1 MDNEDKINKEI
12 EMYRRAAAENKNID
26 VASLM
31 MQALDKNTANNVIP
45 AGQKRWAY
53 LISVGLPPFGL
64 IFAAKYYW
72 SGADD
77 GKDAAWICIT
87 LTAVGI
93 LGMILMFKSLL
104 SGSGASFQQIEQIKP
119 SDIQQLVQ

>member
-1 MDNEDKINKEI
+1 MDNEEKINKEI

-31 MQALDKNTANNVIP
+31 IQALDKNTARNVIP

-64 IFAAKYYW
+64 IFAAKYYF
-72 SGADD
+72 SGLDD

>member
-1 MDNEDKINKEI
+1 
-12 EMYRRAAAENKNID
+12 MYRRAAAENKNID

-31 MQALDKNTANNVIP
+31 MQALDKNTARNVVP
-45 AGQKRWAY
+45 PGQKRWAY

-64 IFAAKYYW
+64 IFAAKYYF
-72 SGADD
+72 SELDD